1 MEAKANRYCYFSGD
15 KTILNQTITTVTDN
29 ITWSP
34 TIARV
39 TTFNVTI
46 TAGTGVSSVYLS
58 TDQNATSG
66 SPSGTAFPA
75 GTAVYAFAVLNTAG
89 YTAPSG

>member
-1 MEAKANRYCYFSGD
+1 MEAKAVRYCYFSGD
-15 KTILNQTITTVTDN
+15 KTTLSIN
-29 ITWSP
+29 ITATGNVAWSP

-39 TTFNVTI
+39 TTFKVTI
-46 TAGTGVSSVYLS
+46 AAGTGVSSVYLS
-58 TDQNATSG
+58 TNQNATSG
-66 SPSGTAFPA
+66 SPSGTEFPA

>member
-1 MEAKANRYCYFSGD
+1 MDAEADRYYYFSGN
-15 KTILNQTITTVTDN
+15 KTTLNQTIITVTGSV
-29 ITWSP
+29 TWSP
-34 TIARV
+34 TIAGV

-58 TDQNATSG
+58 TDQNALSG
-66 SPSGTAFPA
+66 SPSGTTFAA
-75 GTAVYAFAVLNTAG
+75 GTTVYAFAVINTAS

>member
-1 MEAKANRYCYFSGD
+1 M
-15 KTILNQTITTVTDN
+15 
-29 ITWSP
+29 
-34 TIARV
+34 

-58 TDQNATSG
+58 TNKNATSG

-75 GTAVYAFAVLNTAG
+75 GTQVYAFAVLNTAG